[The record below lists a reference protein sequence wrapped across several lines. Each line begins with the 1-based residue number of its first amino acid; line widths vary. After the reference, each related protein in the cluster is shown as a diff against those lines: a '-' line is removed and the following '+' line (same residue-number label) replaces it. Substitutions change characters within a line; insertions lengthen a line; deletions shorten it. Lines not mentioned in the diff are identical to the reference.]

1 MKKRLSIDRTLFF
14 ATALL
19 VGFGYLIFSSASL
32 GLLAREDISFGS
44 IALKQALVGV
54 VAGAIALIALSHVHY
69 TLWRR
74 YALYILGAALLLN
87 GLIFIPSLAIEHGGA
102 TRWLALGPFSFQ
114 PSEVLKLATI
124 IYYAAW
130 IAAKKKSLDKITSG
144 FLPLLCISVLVEGML
159 LLQHDTDP
167 IIILALMSMFFVA
180 GGKFRYLLSVAAI
193 GLVGVALLITVRPY
207 LLSRIFTFIDP
218 SRDALGAGYQTQ
230 QALIAVGTG
239 GIFGKGFG
247 QSIQK
252 FNFLPEPV
260 GDSIFAV
267 AGEEFGFIGTTAL
280 IALFLFFALRCFNIA
295 SHTKDPFGSS
305 LVIGFTVLMIG
316 QSFMNIGAM
325 LGVLPLTGVP
335 LLFVSQGG
343 TAMLVGLAQVGIML
357 NISKYRG

>member
-32 GLLAREDISFGS
+32 GLLAREDINFGS

-54 VAGAIALIALSHVHY
+54 VAGTLALIALSQIHY

-74 YALYILGAALLLN
+74 YALYILGAALALN
-87 GLIFIPSLAIEHGGA
+87 SLIFIPGLAIAHGGA
-102 TRWLALGPFSFQ
+102 ARWLALGPFSFQ
-114 PSEVLKLATI
+114 PSEILKLAII

-130 IAAKKKSLDKITSG
+130 IAAKKKSLDKVTSG

-167 IIILALMSMFFVA
+167 IIIIALMSMFFVA
-180 GGKFRYLLSVAAI
+180 GGKFRYLLGVAAI

-207 LLSRIFTFIDP
+207 LLSRILTFIDP
-218 SRDALGAGYQTQ
+218 ARDALGGGYQTQ

-239 GIFGKGFG
+239 GVFGKGFG

-252 FNFLPEPV
+252 FNFLPEPM

-280 IALFLFFALRCFNIA
+280 IALFLFFSLRCFNIA

-357 NISKYRG
+357 NVSKYRS